1 MFFILKFPLL
11 FYFFVAFDTQNLSD
25 FRYKTLFFTY
35 NFLYFFNVSYNFF
48 VSYPLMIP
56 SGSSQLTSTREGE
69 ARVLMGGWM
78 DGLWFF
84 TLFDFLYFQVYYQV
98 MCADSKYGVK
108 SCQRILYQELW
119 EIYISNLANLRPIIR
134 REMK

>member
-1 MFFILKFPLL
+1 MGFKIGHQVGEWDHEFQNYPIMVAFLIFVLKVCIFFSKLPYNSDLYVFRYKTLFFILKFRLL
-11 FYFFVAFDTQNLSD
+11 FYFFVAFDTQNLLD

-69 ARVLMGGWM
+69 ARVVMGGWVDGWM
-78 DGLWFF
+78 DGL
-84 TLFDFLYFQVYYQV
+84 
-98 MCADSKYGVK
+98 
-108 SCQRILYQELW
+108 
-119 EIYISNLANLRPIIR
+119 
-134 REMK
+134 